1 MIFLANFNLLFKR
14 IDKIP
19 NDRKITHFQ
28 SLIKP
33 VQAKGWKVPLNL
45 LAGVNEE
52 LKRME
57 NSEECDGDCSMS
69 PFVITRKKDGSI
81 NFALDL
87 KLMNEQMFEK
97 KHQMRNIHEMIDL
110 ALQLTEKTNG
120 QVWFSNL
127 NLKNAYS

>member
-1 MIFLANFNLLFKR
+1 
-14 IDKIP
+14 
-19 NDRKITHFQ
+19 
-28 SLIKP
+28 
-33 VQAKGWKVPLNL
+33 
-45 LAGVNEE
+45 
-52 LKRME
+52 
-57 NSEECDGDCSMS
+57 MS

-97 KHQMRNIHEMIDL
+97 KYQMRNIHEMIDL